1 MFPSSVIRK
10 LARSEEMFAETQNFV
25 GLAADVSGP
34 LDIDALSEAFDL
46 LLQSHP
52 VLGGHLERGTDGR
65 YAIVLD
71 DLEHEGIEVVELNG
85 PDDRPPPLIFDQS
98 ATLIHLRVTI
108 GDGKSRAAIYIHHS
122 LADGHHQ
129 FSLLEEFFASYT
141 DLVTTGKTRPPSV
154 HPAPDPLEKVLADR
168 GVQKR
173 ERSGLERMLPALFA
187 YELPPSRRAP
197 SAVNPV
203 LPQLVPMVE
212 CTLGVEETE
221 RIIAY
226 CRANKVGVNSLLA
239 AVVLMAEWQIRRTPK
254 IPVPYVYPVD
264 LRYVLSPPVSA
275 TECTNPVGIAT
286 YLAEITED
294 TDVVALARD
303 INDTFRK
310 DLAEG
315 VIQQSFLHFTPQY
328 VGNPPGLPDV
338 VMFTDNGVVPPL
350 PTPPG
355 MEFIASH
362 GEFYFAVGGGI
373 EIYTSKIFA
382 GRLMIEYH
390 SHGLQPEKS
399 IAAIE
404 FLLHGLADDGPANP
418 LGEPKSVD
426 RAERVAVV
434 LQRLPH
440 RGHNPHC
447 AFDHPEGAR
456 RAAESAGVEK
466 GCRCEQSKPWHAV
479 ENVLRAVDG
488 PEQL

>member
-25 GLAADVSGP
+25 VSPLTSAVRSTSTPCRRRSTCCSSRIQSWAVISRGEPTDGTRSSSTTSSTRESRWSNSMGRTTGSAADLRPVS
-34 LDIDALSEAFDL
+34 DA
-46 LLQSHP
+46 HP
-52 VLGGHLERGTDGR
+52 PAG
-65 YAIVLD
+65 
-71 DLEHEGIEVVELNG
+71 
-85 PDDRPPPLIFDQS
+85 DDRRREVQSSHLHPSQPGRRPPSVQPP
-98 ATLIHLRVTI
+98 
-108 GDGKSRAAIYIHHS
+108 
-122 LADGHHQ
+122 
-129 FSLLEEFFASYT
+129 EEFFASYT

-173 ERSGLERMLPALFA
+173 EIRPGADAARPVRLRTTPV
-187 YELPPSRRAP
+187 RRAP

-286 YLAEITED
+286 YLAEITEGHRRRRPGPRYQRH
-294 TDVVALARD
+294 LPQRPG
-303 INDTFRK
+303 RR
-310 DLAEG
+310 
-315 VIQQSFLHFTPQY
+315 VIQQSFPAFHPQY

-350 PTPPG
+350 PTTRHG
-355 MEFIASH
+355 FIASH

-390 SHGLQPEKS
+390 SHRLQPEKS

-404 FLLHGLADDGPANP
+404 FLLHGG
-418 LGEPKSVD
+418 
-426 RAERVAVV
+426 R
-434 LQRLPH
+434 
-440 RGHNPHC
+440 
-447 AFDHPEGAR
+447 
-456 RAAESAGVEK
+456 
-466 GCRCEQSKPWHAV
+466 
-479 ENVLRAVDG
+479 
-488 PEQL
+488 

>member
-25 GLAADVSGP
+25 GLAADISGP
-34 LDIDALSEAFDL
+34 LDVDALAEAFDL
-46 LLQSHP
+46 LLESHP
-52 VLGGHLERGTDGR
+52 VLGGRLEKHADGK

-71 DLEHEGIEVVELNG
+71 DLVHAGIEVVELRG
-85 PDDRPPPLIFDQS
+85 PDDQPPPLVFDQS
-98 ATLIHLRVTI
+98 ASLIQLRVTI
-108 GDGKSRAAIYIHHS
+108 RDGQSRAAIYIHHA

-129 FSLLEEFFASYT
+129 FSLLEELFSSYT
-141 DLVTTGKTRPPSV
+141 DLVTTGKTGPLTV

-197 SAVNPV
+197 SATNPAV
-203 LPQLVPMVE
+203 PQLVPMVD
-212 CTLGVEETE
+212 CTLSKEETE
-221 RIIAY
+221 RIIQY
-226 CRANKVGVNSLLA
+226 CRSNKVGVNALVA
-239 AVVLMAEWQIRRTPK
+239 AVVLMAEWQVRKTPK
-254 IPVPYVYPVD
+254 VPVPYVYPVD

-286 YLAEITED
+286 YLAEISPD
-294 TDVVALARD
+294 TDVVDLARD
-303 INDTFRK
+303 INETFRK
-310 DLAEG
+310 DIAEG
-315 VIQQSFLHFTPQY
+315 VIQQSFLHFSPQY

-338 VMFTDNGVVPPL
+338 VMFTDNGIVPPM

-355 MEFIASH
+355 MEFTASH

-390 SHGLQPEKS
+390 SHGPDPEKS

-404 FLLHGLADDGPANP
+404 SLLRGLA
-418 LGEPKSVD
+418 E
-426 RAERVAVV
+426 
-434 LQRLPH
+434 
-440 RGHNPHC
+440 
-447 AFDHPEGAR
+447 
-456 RAAESAGVEK
+456 
-466 GCRCEQSKPWHAV
+466 
-479 ENVLRAVDG
+479 
-488 PEQL
+488 